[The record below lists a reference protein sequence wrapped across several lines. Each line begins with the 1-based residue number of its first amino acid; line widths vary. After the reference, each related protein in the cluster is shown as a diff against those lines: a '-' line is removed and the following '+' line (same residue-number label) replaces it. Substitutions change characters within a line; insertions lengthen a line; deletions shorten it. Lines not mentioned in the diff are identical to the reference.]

1 MFNMYKLFFQ
11 DYHGGWDRTLGANA
25 PLYAHPSQAIKE
37 FNIDYTIN
45 YYINNGYPAQNI
57 ILGMGTY
64 GRSMTMA
71 NSAQHTL
78 GSVAAGAGQAGTV
91 RTNSY
96 FSFFLLI

>member
-1 MFNMYKLFFQ
+1 M
-11 DYHGGWDRTLGANA
+11 GANA
-25 PLYAHPSQAIKE
+25 PLYAHPSQTIKE
-37 FNIDYTIN
+37 FNINYTIN
-45 YYINNGYPAQNI
+45 YYISNGFPAQNI

-91 RTNSY
+91 RTNS
-96 FSFFLLI
+96 FFVVVNLIIIN